1 MARFLEKLNLEVV
14 ILHEQANK
22 GRTVIEKFEQHSDVG
37 FAVVLMTPDD
47 IGCLVQTSQ
56 TKKQE
61 HVKIRKAEER
71 SGVVLS
77 ETGSDNLHVIAGEVS
92 RVAEHIS

>member
-1 MARFLEKLNLEVV
+1 MTNPCLDVARFLEKLNLEVV

-47 IGCLVQTSQ
+47 
-56 TKKQE
+56 
-61 HVKIRKAEER
+61 
-71 SGVVLS
+71 
-77 ETGSDNLHVIAGEVS
+77 TGSDNLHIIAGEVS

>member
-1 MARFLEKLNLEVV
+1 MTNPCLDVARFLEKLNLEVV

-47 IGCLVQTSQ
+47 IGCLLADKSNQ
-56 TKKQE
+56 
-61 HVKIRKAEER
+61 KAR
-71 SGVVLS
+71 ARQNPKS
-77 ETGSDNLHVIAGEVS
+77 
-92 RVAEHIS
+92 

>member
-1 MARFLEKLNLEVV
+1 M
-14 ILHEQANK
+14 HEQANK

-47 IGCLVQTSQ
+47 IGCLLADKSNQ
-56 TKKQE
+56 KQE

-77 ETGSDNLHVIAGEVS
+77 ETGLDNLHVIAGELS